1 VQAIRTSSGVYCS
14 IICVLL
20 GVAFAQRTSD
30 FESLLAS
37 ARQAQGRS
45 DFQAAAEFY
54 RQAVALHPD
63 IAELQAN
70 LGLMYYETG
79 DDQRAAEA
87 FRKAIRLKPAL
98 FVPNL
103 FLGLDYVK
111 AKRFMEAIPYL
122 KRATLSKPSDIQA
135 QLGLGQAYTAVGDT
149 RSAIRCYSRAT
160 ELDPTNADAWYRLGI
175 AYLEQVEADARIAL
189 TRHKDSGYSQAL
201 MADNFSQQRAFIQAK
216 AEYEKALALST
227 HPPELHAEYAFALLN
242 RHDLP
247 GAEREFNAELES
259 NRGSLT
265 AKLGLARLYVEQ
277 GAAEKGVAE
286 IANIWNTDAGFL
298 RANAQR
304 VTAELSQSKRSELE
318 RALEGSQAAD
328 EISREVAALFR
339 DEGTREVGQGAIANA
354 DLPAAAMKARR
365 PDAAELYAEGRY
377 RQCVQ
382 SLASRLSL
390 LPVKD
395 LRLLA
400 SCGYL
405 TGDYRDASEA
415 GAKLAASATTEAE
428 GLYWE
433 IRSAQK
439 LASDALARPSELDS
453 SSPKLHVLLGDV
465 FRQRSDLPGAE
476 KEYRKA
482 LELQPEDTGALFGLS
497 LVLLADQEKD
507 EALRLAQ
514 TALQKNADDPE
525 LNAVM
530 GEILCARYDYSGA
543 EPYLNK
549 SLKAK
554 PEYVSHVHAL
564 LGKVYAQT
572 NRTQDAIAQ
581 LKLALADDKDG
592 QLHYQIARLYLKVGD
607 RESAEQALHVSERLR
622 SEGLNRAAVAIQQGQ
637 DNNDSQ

>member
-1 VQAIRTSSGVYCS
+1 VRAIRTSGVCCS

-20 GVAFAQRTSD
+20 GVAFAQQTPD

-37 ARQAQGRS
+37 AQQAQVRS
-45 DFQAAAEFY
+45 DFQTAAEFY
-54 RQAVALHPD
+54 RQAVDLHPE

-70 LGLMYYETG
+70 LGLMYYQTG
-79 DDQRAAEA
+79 NDQQAAEA

-103 FLGLDYVK
+103 FLGLDYLK
-111 AKRFMEAIPYL
+111 SKRFKEAIPYL
-122 KRATLSKPSDIQA
+122 KRATLSRASDIQA
-135 QLGLGQAYTAVGDT
+135 ELGLGQAYAAVGDT
-149 RSAIRCYSRAT
+149 RRATRAYMRAT
-160 ELDPTNADAWYRLGI
+160 ELDPANADAWYRLGI
-175 AYLEQVEADARIAL
+175 GYLEQVEADARIAL

-201 MADNFSQQRAFIQAK
+201 MADNFSQQRAFIQAE
-216 AEYEKALALST
+216 AAYEKVLALST
-227 HPPELHAEYAFALLN
+227 HPPGLHAEYALALLN

-247 GAEREFNAELES
+247 AAERELKAELGS
-259 NRGSLT
+259 SPGSLT
-265 AKLGLARLYVEQ
+265 AKLGLARLQVEQ
-277 GAAEKGVAE
+277 GEAGRGVEE
-286 IANIWNTDAGFL
+286 ITKIWNTDAGFL
-298 RANAQR
+298 RANAPR
-304 VTAELSQSKRSELE
+304 LTADLSQARRSELE
-318 RALEGSQAAD
+318 RALQDRQAAGD
-328 EISREVAALFR
+328 VSQEVVALFR
-339 DEGTREVGQGAIANA
+339 NESARGGDCRCAIANP
-354 DLPAAAMKARR
+354 DLPTAPANAPR
-365 PDAAELYAEGRY
+365 PDAAKLYAEGRY

-382 SLASRLSL
+382 LLASRLSL

-400 SCGYL
+400 SCGYS
-405 TGDYRDASEA
+405 TGDYRDASDA

-439 LASDALARPSELDS
+439 LASDALARASELDS
-453 SSPKLHVLLGDV
+453 GSPKLHVLLGDV
-465 FRQRSDLPGAE
+465 YRQRSDLPGAE

-622 SEGLNRAAVAIQQGQ
+622 SEGLNRATVAIQQGQ
-637 DNNDSQ
+637 DNSDSQ